1 MQSANRIDHSI
12 SNTPAPNAILPQ
24 GQFAA
29 ISSRKI
35 TEKTCR
41 LYDYSAGIHSK
52 YGLCHYANVRNQQNV
67 VVGCHI
73 RIVEPK
79 GFRWEGESKGTML
92 FGQHTGR
99 DGTLI
104 ITEGELD
111 CMSVYE
117 CLSDKELRKTVVTS
131 VNSGTGSVKKQIE
144 NNLRFI
150 LGFER
155 VILFFDQDEAG
166 QKELVGAAEI
176 IGPKARM
183 ITGFPFKDASEAWV
197 AGDAA
202 AIKLA
207 ISKAH
212 PYRPDGVIRADS
224 LTDAVL
230 NPEVNQGYTFPWKG
244 WNECTNGMR
253 PGEVHLIAAGTGI
266 GKSLFTRSIA
276 LDLCRV
282 DRQNVKVAYIGLE
295 ESVTTTYER
304 MLSECMGV
312 PFYLMSPEDRRA
324 NEKPMRD
331 AAKKFAHNLCLLDR
345 FGMDDL
351 KSFIATVKHYV
362 LNEECKVV
370 FLDHFSLLADGIDL
384 RADQRRTI
392 DKAIAELKTIAMDLG
407 FCFVIVS
414 HLSRDTGMGKAFEEG
429 GEPSLSHLRGSAS
442 LGQIPSYIWMLQRNP
457 MDDSNNNETKCFL
470 KKNRET
476 GEVGMKSTI
485 TFNPLVYR
493 LMET

>member
-1 MQSANRIDHSI
+1 MQSNNRIDHSI
-12 SNTPAPNAILPQ
+12 SNTPAPRPVLPV
-24 GQFAA
+24 GKFAA
-29 ISSRKI
+29 ITSRKI
-35 TEKTCR
+35 SEKTCR
-41 LYDYSAGIHSK
+41 LYDYRYGQHNT
-52 YGLCHYANVRNQQNV
+52 YGLCHYANVRNQQNEV
-67 VVGCHI
+67 VATHI

-79 GFRWEGESKGTML
+79 GFRWVGESKNTML
-92 FGQHTGR
+92 FGQHTGKE
-99 DGTLI
+99 GNLI

-117 CLSDKELRKTVVTS
+117 CLSDSELRKTVVCS
-131 VNSGTGSVKKQIE
+131 LNSGTGSVKKQIE
-144 NNLRFI
+144 NNLRYI

-166 QKELVGAAEI
+166 AKELPKAAEI

-183 ITGFPFKDASEAWV
+183 VTGFPYKDASDALVE
-197 AGDAA
+197 GDLA

-207 ISKAH
+207 LAKAH
-212 PYRPDGVIRADS
+212 PFRPDGVIRADS
-224 LTDAVL
+224 LTDKVL
-230 NPEVNQGYTFPWKG
+230 NPEVNKGYTFPWSK
-244 WNECTNGMR
+244 WNKYTNGMR
-253 PGEVHLIAAGTGI
+253 AGEVHLIAAGTGI

-276 LDLCRV
+276 LDLCRE

-312 PFYLMSPEDRRA
+312 PFYLMSPEERRE
-324 NEKPMRD
+324 NETEMRA
-331 AAKKFAHNLCLLDR
+331 AAKTFAHNLCLLDR

-351 KSFIATVKHYV
+351 RSFIATVKHYV

-429 GEPSLSHLRGSAS
+429 GEPNLSHLRGSAS

-457 MDDSNNNETKCFL
+457 MDESNGNETKCFL

-476 GEVGMKSTI
+476 GEVGLKSTI
-485 TFNPLVYR
+485 RFDPKQYR
-493 LMET
+493 LVET

>member
-1 MQSANRIDHSI
+1 MQSTNRIDHSV
-12 SNTPAPNAILPQ
+12 SNTPAPNAILPT
-24 GQFAA
+24 GQFAP
-29 ISSRKI
+29 ITSRKI
-35 TEKTCR
+35 SEKTCR
-41 LYDYSAGIHSK
+41 LYDYSAGRHNT
-52 YGLCHYANVRNQQNV
+52 YGVCHYANVRNQQNQV
-67 VVGCHI
+67 IACHI

-79 GFRWEGESKGTML
+79 GFRWVGESKDTML
-92 FGQHTGR
+92 FGQHTGKE
-99 DGTLI
+99 GTLI

-117 CLSDKELRKTVVTS
+117 CLSDSELRKTVVCS
-131 VNSGTGSVKKQIE
+131 LNSGTGSVKKQIE

-166 QKELVGAAEI
+166 AKELPKAAEI
-176 IGPKARM
+176 IGPKTRM
-183 ITGFPFKDASEAWV
+183 VTGFPYKDASDAWV
-197 AGDAA
+197 EGDSA

-207 ISKAH
+207 IAKAH
-212 PYRPDGVIRADS
+212 PFRPDGVIRADS
-224 LTDAVL
+224 LTDKVL
-230 NPEVNQGYTFPWKG
+230 NPEVSKGYTFPWKG
-244 WNECTNGMR
+244 WNECTNGLR

-276 LDLCRV
+276 LHLCR
-282 DRQNVKVAYIGLE
+282 DQNVKCAYIGLE
-295 ESVTTTYER
+295 ESVETTYER
-304 MLSECMGV
+304 MLSEAMAQ
-312 PFYLMSPEDRRA
+312 PFYRWDAPTRR
-324 NEKPMRD
+324 EHERELRD
-331 AAKKFAHNLCLLDR
+331 AAKSFAHNLCLLDR

-351 KSFIATVKHYV
+351 RSFIATVKHYV

-457 MDDSNNNETKCFL
+457 MEESNNNETKCFL

-476 GEVGMKSTI
+476 GVVGMKSTI
-485 TFNPLVYR
+485 VFQPDIYR
-493 LMET
+493 LTEVI